1 MDYEDLH
8 LEKQLC
14 HRLYKVTNAVTRL
27 YRPVLYK
34 LDLTYPQYL
43 LMMALWEMK
52 EGTVLELQ
60 KVTQID
66 SGSLS
71 LILKKI
77 ESKKFIKIKASPEDK
92 RKKIVSLT
100 SKGDQLKEMAK
111 EIPSSM
117 SCKINTLSKKE
128 ITQLVSILDKM
139 SAQLTE
145 EST

>member
-1 MDYEDLH
+1 MEHQDLH

-27 YRPVLYK
+27 YRPVLEK

-52 EGTVLELQ
+52 EGSILKLQ

-71 LILKKI
+71 LILKKL
-77 ESKKFIKIKASPEDK
+77 ESKKYIKIAASKDDK
-92 RKKIVSLT
+92 RKKIVTLT
-100 SKGDQLKEMAK
+100 SKGDQLKDKAK
-111 EIPSSM
+111 EIPSNM
-117 SCKINTLSKKE
+117 SCKISTLTKKE
-128 ITQLVSILDKM
+128 ISQLVSILDKM
-139 SAQLTE
+139 SAQLSQ